1 MTKCEKKI
9 NTTTFFVEETE
20 RDNIEVR
27 INHWN
32 GTVDHFILGKDE
44 TSALIDALRFVRYS

>member
-1 MTKCEKKI
+1 MRKKI
-9 NTTTFFVEETE
+9 NNTTISVEETE
-20 RDNIEVR
+20 RNNIEVR

-32 GTVDHFILGKDE
+32 NTVDHFILGKDE

>member
-1 MTKCEKKI
+1 MTRCEKKI
-9 NTTTFFVEETE
+9 SSTTIAVEETE
-20 RDNIEVR
+20 AENIEIR
-27 INHWN
+27 IDHWN